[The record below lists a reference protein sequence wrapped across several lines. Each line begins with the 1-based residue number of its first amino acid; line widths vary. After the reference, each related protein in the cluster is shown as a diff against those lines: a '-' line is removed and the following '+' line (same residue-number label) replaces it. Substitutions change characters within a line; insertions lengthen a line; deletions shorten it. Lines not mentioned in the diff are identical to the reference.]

1 MFKYSAKL
9 LKGYADLKYD
19 TFKKKKKKVNYF
31 YVPSLAP
38 LSIQKFVTAKV
49 CLCRI

>member
-19 TFKKKKKKVNYF
+19 TFKKKKKSQLF
-31 YVPSLAP
+31 LCAFSGTSLH
-38 LSIQKFVTAKV
+38 SKIRN
-49 CLCRI
+49 C